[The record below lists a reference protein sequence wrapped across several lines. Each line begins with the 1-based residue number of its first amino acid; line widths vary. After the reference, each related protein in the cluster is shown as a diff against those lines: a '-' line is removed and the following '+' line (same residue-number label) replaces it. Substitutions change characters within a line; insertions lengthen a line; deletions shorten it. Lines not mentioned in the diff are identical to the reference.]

1 MLHCICFCATNDFLI
16 YATHCRILYV
26 MLGYVYAVHC
36 CRCLFAV
43 TWGCLDMLT
52 LTISHVF
59 ENNAYSFFVQFW
71 DELAEIA
78 AAHLKRDD
86 RVCIMGS
93 IWVESYL
100 DSNGEQ
106 KTMCKVCRHIIG
118 VLPRS

>member
-1 MLHCICFCATNDFLI
+1 MWFCSTNDVWI
-16 YATHCRILYV
+16 YATHFRLLYV
-26 MLGYVYAVHC
+26 MLGYVYAVYC
-36 CRCLFAV
+36 CRCFVAI

-52 LTISHVF
+52 LTISQLF
-59 ENNAYSFFVQFW
+59 ENNTYSFFVQFW

-86 RVCIMGS
+86 RVCITGS

-106 KTMCKVCRHIIG
+106 TNSAHKK
-118 VLPRS
+118 